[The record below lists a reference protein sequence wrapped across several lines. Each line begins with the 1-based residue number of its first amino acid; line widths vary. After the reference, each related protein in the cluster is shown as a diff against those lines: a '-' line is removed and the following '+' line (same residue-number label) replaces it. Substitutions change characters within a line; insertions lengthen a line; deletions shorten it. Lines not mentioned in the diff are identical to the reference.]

1 MPEPKSEHICDGTCA
16 VHEVTIDHLKFQI
29 HQIDKGQQEMKELML
44 KHHEETLDGLQT
56 IAQDNRQSLDKVQER
71 FTTEIDRVREQHH
84 ELADEVQTIRLRL
97 GWIGGG
103 AVVAAT
109 IIPIL
114 LNVAEVFTG
123 ILK

>member
-1 MPEPKSEHICDGTCA
+1 
-16 VHEVTIDHLKFQI
+16 
-29 HQIDKGQQEMKELML
+29 MKELML